1 MLLVIS
7 IFLQILGLH
16 PLKFQKIFSITRT
29 IFSHSRSEFL
39 LKQNTIIVFLFTFQR
54 FLLSITP
61 EKEQQDIIDG
71 KPGKRANLNHWIS
84 L

>member
-1 MLLVIS
+1 M
-7 IFLQILGLH
+7 
-16 PLKFQKIFSITRT
+16 
-29 IFSHSRSEFL
+29 E
-39 LKQNTIIVFLFTFQR
+39 IIGNRRKKYYNRFFTFQR

>member
-1 MLLVIS
+1 MYVNEILMHLV
-7 IFLQILGLH
+7 FT
-16 PLKFQKIFSITRT
+16 FF
-29 IFSHSRSEFL
+29 
-39 LKQNTIIVFLFTFQR
+39 IINFYTFQR

>member
-1 MLLVIS
+1 MYWNFLKKVAKKYLNEILMQLV
-7 IFLQILGLH
+7 FT
-16 PLKFQKIFSITRT
+16 FF
-29 IFSHSRSEFL
+29 
-39 LKQNTIIVFLFTFQR
+39 IINFFTFQR